1 MKCHGGLHCK
11 GKSALKNQCKVLSAS
26 CSPEMY
32 AVDGWLD
39 VFFLGLK
46 LGMMVMLYLF
56 SKKKYRDHMAV

>member
-1 MKCHGGLHCK
+1 
-11 GKSALKNQCKVLSAS
+11 
-26 CSPEMY
+26 MY